1 MSGPGKGTI
10 YSLSHLGDRLR
21 EKLAVPA
28 VFNCIN
34 TRLII
39 QTGVNL
45 KKITPEQDRDRA
57 ALDKVLGALSRM
69 GVELEG
75 S

>member
-1 MSGPGKGTI
+1 MAEAIVASLQRLAELVRRGTD
-10 YSLSHLGDRLR
+10 SQ
-21 EKLAVPA
+21 A

-45 KKITPEQDRDRA
+45 KKVAPEQDRDPALVDRVTA
-57 ALDKVLGALSRM
+57 ALRKMNVR
-69 GVELEG
+69 LEDA
-75 S
+75 

>member
-1 MSGPGKGTI
+1 MSASTGTY

-21 EKLAVPA
+21 QQLGVPA

-45 KKITPEQDRDRA
+45 KKISPEQDRDPE
-57 ALDKVLGALSRM
+57 ALSKVLGALKRM
-69 GVELEG
+69 GVSVG
-75 S
+75 DS